1 MCQVLPGQLRQIREA
16 QVVIMFSFKPFIRRN
31 IMKSISMRLKSL
43 RVLLLITS
51 TLCLSPLPALKAQV
65 AESQPPQKELT
76 GDILEPFA
84 GAYKEVSKI
93 HTTYEQRIM
102 QSNDPT
108 QADALQQEANQKMKQ
123 AVVDHGLTIED
134 YNTLFKSIE
143 NDPAL
148 KEKFMT
154 VLNRTR

>member
-1 MCQVLPGQLRQIREA
+1 
-16 QVVIMFSFKPFIRRN
+16 
-31 IMKSISMRLKSL
+31 MKSIPMSLKSL

-51 TLCLSPLPALKAQV
+51 TLCLSPLAALNAQV
-65 AESQPPQKELT
+65 AESQPPQKEIT

-84 GAYKEVSKI
+84 GAYKKVSQI
-93 HTTYEQRIM
+93 HTTYEQRIIE
-102 QSNDPT
+102 SNGPT

-143 NDPAL
+143 SDPAL

-154 VLNRTR
+154 VLNRTP

>member
-1 MCQVLPGQLRQIREA
+1 
-16 QVVIMFSFKPFIRRN
+16 
-31 IMKSISMRLKSL
+31 MKSIPMSLKSL

-51 TLCLSPLPALKAQV
+51 TLSLAPLAALKAQV
-65 AESQPPQKELT
+65 VESQPPQKEIT

-84 GAYKEVSKI
+84 GAYKEVSQI
-93 HTTYEQRIM
+93 HTTYEQRIIE
-102 QSNDPT
+102 SNDPT